1 LADKALNTNRLAGWE
16 DGGLTE
22 DYLLGGSIQICQPK
36 DGFRATID
44 TVLMAAS
51 VPAAGGHRIFEAGSG
66 NGAAA
71 ICLGHRV
78 PSSEITGI
86 EIQPNMVTLAGHNI
100 RLNQLQKKVK
110 VMIGDIGGPP
120 PPMLRGPFDH
130 AMANPPFLGTNE
142 GRVPNQTETAIAKTF
157 GTTDFSDWIAGIHLQ
172 LKRKGTLTLVWRAD
186 KLHLAI
192 AALMLEFGDIRVF
205 PLWPKPGRPAKRV
218 LVRARK
224 GVKTPMTLLP
234 GLVLHQ
240 ADGSYTSACEA
251 VLKGGSSLD
260 F

>member
-1 LADKALNTNRLAGWE
+1 MVDKALKSNNLAGWK
-16 DGGLTE
+16 DGSLTE
-22 DYLLGGSIQICQPK
+22 DYLLAGSIQICQPK
-36 DGFRATID
+36 DGFRAAID

-51 VPAAGGHRIFEAGSG
+51 VPASSGHRVFEAGSG
-66 NGAAA
+66 SGAAA
-71 ICLGHRV
+71 ICLGNRV
-78 PSSEITGI
+78 PGSEITGI

-100 RLNQLQKKVK
+100 RLNQLQKNVK

-130 AMANPPFLGTNE
+130 AMANPPFMGANE
-142 GRVPNQTETAIAKTF
+142 GRVPKQTETAIAKTF
-157 GTTDFSDWIAGIHLQ
+157 GMTDLNDWITGIHFQ
-172 LKRKGTLTLVWRAD
+172 LKRKGTITLVWRAD

-192 AALMLEFGDIRVF
+192 SALMLEFGDIRVF
-205 PLWPKPGRPAKRV
+205 PLWPKPGRSAKRV

-234 GLVLHQ
+234 GLVIHRE
-240 ADGSYTSACEA
+240 DGSYTSACEA
-251 VLKGGSSLD
+251 VLKGGSSLN

>member
-1 LADKALNTNRLAGWE
+1 MGWE
-16 DGGLTE
+16 DGSLTE
-22 DYLLGGSIQICQPK
+22 DYLLSGSIKICQPK
-36 DGFRATID
+36 KGFRAAVD

-51 VPAAGGHRIFEAGSG
+51 VPAASGERVFEAGSG
-66 NGAAA
+66 CGAAA
-71 ICLGHRV
+71 ICLGHRL

-86 EIQPNMVTLAGHNI
+86 EIQPAMVTLAGHNI
-100 RLNQLQKKVK
+100 RLNQLQKNVK
-110 VMIGDIGGPP
+110 VIIGDIGGPP

-130 AMANPPFLGTNE
+130 AMANPPFLGANE
-142 GRVPNQTETAIAKTF
+142 GRLPKQTETAIAKTF
-157 GTTDFSDWIAGIHLQ
+157 GTTDLSDWITGIHLQ

-192 AALMLEFGDIRVF
+192 AALMPEFGDIRVF

-234 GLVLHQ
+234 GLVLHGE
-240 ADGSYTSACEA
+240 DGSYTSACEA
-251 VLKGGSSLD
+251 VLKDGSTLD